1 MKNPRD
7 NLTFSIKTARARL
20 LSGQPVYADT
30 FDDKRFRVLRIWSS
44 AGAYLVEGMDGNGVV
59 IERIKDLN

>member
-20 LSGQPVYADT
+20 LPGQPVYTDT
-30 FDDKRFRVLRIWSS
+30 FDDKRFRVLRIWSG